1 MMMNEYVTEKLR
13 ELDEERLTR
22 VLAARRG
29 PSEQI
34 VHSDRS
40 RPVVGPVIRAAGR
53 TLRRA
58 GQRLE
63 GWASPEAVDAE
74 QRLGFERRRS

>member
-1 MMMNEYVTEKLR
+1 MMMNEYVAQKLR

-22 VLAARRG
+22 ALAATHAS
-29 PSEQI
+29 SEA
-34 VHSDRS
+34 SEDSRRS

-63 GWASPEAVDAE
+63 GWASPEAADAE
-74 QRLGFERRRS
+74 QRLGFERRRG